1 MAGSVWMVSGSKGG
15 VGKSTV
21 SMALVHYMQ
30 TRGSGLLF
38 VEADT
43 ANPDVGKVY
52 GKTIETLYLD
62 LDEKE
67 GWMDLVNRL
76 GDHPEQEVV
85 INTPARSGEGVKLYG
100 ALLAEALEEL
110 KRRLIT
116 LWVINSQRDSLQLL
130 REFLEVMQSGETHVL
145 RNLYH
150 GPERKFE
157 LYNGSKLR
165 EAIEAKGKTLNFP
178 DVADRISDQLHS
190 DRLTIEEII
199 AKAPLGNR
207 VEVNRWVRECAL
219 LFQEVMP

>member
-1 MAGSVWMVSGSKGG
+1 MGAAVWMVSGSKGG
-15 VGKSTV
+15 VGKSIV
-21 SMALVHYMQ
+21 SMALTHYLLK
-30 TRGSGLLF
+30 RGEEVLL

-43 ANPDVGKVY
+43 ANPDVGKTY
-52 GKTIETLYLD
+52 GQSLETLYLD

-76 GDHPEQEVV
+76 AERPEQTVV

-100 ALLAEALEEL
+100 TLLAESLNEI
-110 KRRLIT
+110 KRDLVT

-130 REFLEVMQSGETHVL
+130 REYLDSMLSGTTHVL

-157 LYNGSKLR
+157 LYNGSKIR
-165 EAIEAKGKTLNFP
+165 ETIEVKGKTLNFP

-190 DRLTIEEII
+190 DRFTIDQVILNS
-199 AKAPLGNR
+199 PLGNR
-207 VEVNRWVRECAL
+207 AEVNRWVRECAVI
-219 LFQEVMP
+219 FEQVTP

>member
-1 MAGSVWMVSGSKGG
+1 MAGAVLMVSGSKGG

-21 SMALVHYMQ
+21 CMSLVHYEQ
-30 TRGSGLLF
+30 KRGRDMLLI
-38 VEADT
+38 EADT

-52 GKTIETLYLD
+52 GKSIETLYLN

-67 GWMDLVNRL
+67 GWMDLANRL
-76 GDHPEQEVV
+76 AEQPEKTAI

-100 ALLAEALEEL
+100 TLLSESLEEL
-110 KRRLIT
+110 HRELVT

-130 REFLEVMQSGETHVL
+130 KEYLDCMPVGTTHVL

-157 LYNGSKLR
+157 LYNGSKIR
-165 EAIEAKGKTLNFP
+165 ETIEIKGKTLNFP

-190 DRLTIEEII
+190 DRSTIEAVI
-199 AKAPLGNR
+199 ANAPLGNR
-207 VEVNRWVRECAL
+207 AEVNRWVKECATV
-219 LFQEVMP
+219 FEQVAP